1 MRLSG
6 SPYRIYLLIRSHL
19 LTHIRT
25 YLIFTLFGLLS
36 QLLLILFLRWVGR
49 EEALPDLVQYLLFYF
64 VTWLS
69 VTVMAVWFAKPL
81 RSNPDQ
87 LMALILPCKPVERM
101 VAVVLWVGI
110 VLVLVLTALY
120 YAAFFVSDLFP
131 LPIPA
136 RPISLQSLFANR
148 FFPGSSL
155 FFATVMNVIVFYAG
169 GVYFKRL
176 AFIKTWLTLMAV
188 SYGAALLAV
197 VLLELFAPQFSIKR
211 LWHEMFSGA
220 GPDTLFLSSIW
231 GWGLVW
237 IQYASSLCYAA
248 LLWVLLREKQV

>member
-36 QLLLILFLRWVGR
+36 QLLLILFLRWVVSR
-49 EEALPDLVQYLLFYF
+49 EEPVPDVAQYFLLYF
-64 VTWLS
+64 VTWFS

-110 VLVLVLTALY
+110 VLVLVLSALF
-120 YAAFFVSDLFP
+120 YAAFYLSDLFP
-131 LPIPA
+131 LVYS

-148 FFPGSSL
+148 FLPGSSL

-211 LWHEMFSGA
+211 LWNEMFSGA

-231 GWGLVW
+231 GWGTVL

>member
-1 MRLSG
+1 MRLFG
-6 SPYRIYLLIRSHL
+6 SPYRIYLLIRAHL

-25 YLIFTLFGLLS
+25 YLLFTLFGFLA

-49 EEALPDLVQYLLFYF
+49 EEGLPDIAQYMLFYF
-64 VTWLS
+64 VTYLS
-69 VTVMAVWFAKPL
+69 VTVMAVWFAKPI

-87 LMALILPCKPVERM
+87 LMALILPCKPIERM

-120 YAAFFVSDLFP
+120 YAAFFVSNLFP
-131 LPIPA
+131 LPISA
-136 RPISLQSLFANR
+136 RPISLQSLFANH
-148 FFPGSSL
+148 FFPGYYL
-155 FFATVMNVIVFYAG
+155 LVATVMNVMVYYAG

-176 AFIKTWLTLMAV
+176 AFIKTWLTLIVV

-197 VLLELFAPQFSIKR
+197 VLLELFAPQFSIKL
-211 LWHEMFSGA
+211 LWDWIFSGT
-220 GPDTLFLSSIW
+220 GFDTRFFKSLL
-231 GWGLVW
+231 GMVW
-237 IQYASSLCYAA
+237 IQYATSLCYAA